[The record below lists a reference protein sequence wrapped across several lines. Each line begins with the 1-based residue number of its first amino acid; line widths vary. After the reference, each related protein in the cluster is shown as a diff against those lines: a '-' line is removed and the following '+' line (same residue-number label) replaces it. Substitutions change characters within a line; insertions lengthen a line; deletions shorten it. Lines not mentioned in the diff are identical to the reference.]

1 VPAEVELL
9 FPRRR
14 AAGASPVAISPP
26 ALATARW
33 GLFRVPL
40 AEDRKLKAL
49 PEDNLASRIVSA
61 ILRGVVVTAGA
72 AWPGWLKCENFT
84 QDRR

>member
-1 VPAEVELL
+1 VLGAAFERHRGCAEHSCFVPVEVELL

-14 AAGASPVAISPP
+14 AAAASPVAISPP

-49 PEDNLASRIVSA
+49 PEDNGFRLWLAV
-61 ILRGVVVTAGA
+61 LGQQ
-72 AWPGWLKCENFT
+72 F
-84 QDRR
+84 